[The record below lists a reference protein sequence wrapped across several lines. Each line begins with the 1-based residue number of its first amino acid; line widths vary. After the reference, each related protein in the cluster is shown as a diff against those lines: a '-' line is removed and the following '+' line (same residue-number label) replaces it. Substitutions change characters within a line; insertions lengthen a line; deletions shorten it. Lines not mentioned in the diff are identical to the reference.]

1 MPVRLVRNCAFAA
14 VGGAVSLSALSLAA
28 SQAPS
33 ADEREE
39 TLARLGRYVEH
50 YYSRARSVVA
60 EETVMLQPLQSDMT
74 MTGIPRRLVYELRVE
89 WNPSVEGDESPA
101 TVTRRLL
108 TVNGRPPRKD
118 EKPECMDPRSVSPEP
133 LAFLLPDRREKF
145 AFTGAGLGR
154 VDGRDALMVD
164 YRSLHAGKPTVEC
177 RLWADPQSAAVV
189 RIDEQLM
196 GMVDLP
202 IPRKHQRVNGALYM
216 TLERA
221 NMSIRYRSV
230 TFSDPDETLLLPA
243 EIISSSMWRN
253 GGSSLRH
260 RRPDT
265 PVTQPPM
272 PNSQLPT
279 TPNSQLPRTLIL
291 EVGVWE
297 ELEVGCWE

>member
-1 MPVRLVRNCAFAA
+1 MVVTRSLRGLSRFSVAA
-14 VGGAVSLSALSLAA
+14 VATSLILSPGDVDGQSA
-28 SQAPS
+28 
-33 ADEREE
+33 ADQ
-39 TLARLGRYVEH
+39 TVARISNYVEH
-50 YYSRARSVVA
+50 YYSRAQSIVA
-60 EETVMLQPLQSDMT
+60 DEAVTVQRINRDWSFD
-74 MTGIPRRLVYELRVE
+74 GFARRLVYELRVE
-89 WNPSVEGDESPA
+89 WNPSVEGDASPA

-164 YRSLHAGKPTVEC
+164 YRSLHAGKPTVEWTDEC
-177 RLWADPQSAAVV
+177 VSVDVPGGWRGRLWADPQSAAVV

-221 NMSIRYRSV
+221 SMSIRYRLV
-230 TFSDPDETLLLPA
+230 TFSDPDETLMLPA
-243 EIISSSMWRN
+243 EIVSSSMWRN
-253 GGSSLRH
+253 GGSPGNRITQSFSNY
-260 RRPDT
+260 RRF
-265 PVTQPPM
+265 VTGGRIIQ
-272 PNSQLPT
+272 
-279 TPNSQLPRTLIL
+279 
-291 EVGVWE
+291 
-297 ELEVGCWE
+297 